1 MLCWLSLFWQSR
13 WLCLTGLSR
22 HWKNNFFTGFS
33 WKIKKIMQHFEKP
46 GVQQLGKLYL
56 WYFCTVF
63 RILSPVMIY
72 CSVYQ
77 VTFLP
82 HIHQLPEAGAALLL
96 RANHGHKL

>member
-1 MLCWLSLFWQSR
+1 
-13 WLCLTGLSR
+13 
-22 HWKNNFFTGFS
+22 
-33 WKIKKIMQHFEKP
+33 MQHFEKP